1 MKKITLCVAA
11 LAIAI
16 SSYGQTNSQEY
27 NKQKKDF
34 MSFEYQILDLIDAVR
49 MDMYYGYLQQDKG
62 MYYINEMVKLQARNR
77 DMMADSYKLFSIG
90 EDMTRIDNNL

>member
-27 NKQKKDF
+27 NKQIKEFK
-34 MSFEYQILDLIDAVR
+34 SFEYQILDLIDAVR

-62 MYYINEMVKLQARNR
+62 MYYINEMLKLRARNEDILA
-77 DMMADSYKLFSIG
+77 DMWTLYA
-90 EDMTRIDNNL
+90 TNNE